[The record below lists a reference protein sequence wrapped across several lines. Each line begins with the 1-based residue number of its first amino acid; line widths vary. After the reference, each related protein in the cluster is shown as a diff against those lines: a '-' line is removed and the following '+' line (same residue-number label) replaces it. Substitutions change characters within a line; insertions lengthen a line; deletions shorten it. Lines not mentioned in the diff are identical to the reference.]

1 MGIVLRPNPD
11 PQWMDRPQ
19 VILVERDKRG
29 KGMKELA
36 DLTERNGGNGFKR
49 NIVKALD
56 PNKYH
61 IDIAKYFL

>member
-1 MGIVLRPNPD
+1 V
-11 PQWMDRPQ
+11 
-19 VILVERDKRG
+19 VLVERDKRG

-49 NIVKALD
+49 SIVKVLD